1 MNHTR
6 KGVGAKGG
14 GASPVGEDHAFR
26 PPAGGPLGSLP
37 ALPFPLAESAASP
50 QAPSPPPGSGLQ
62 QVMADQG
69 SGRGGGGRLE
79 TAARPVPASGAREA
93 GGRGYPRPHSP
104 PCSCP
109 ACPGAPGGAS
119 AATDLSPENRPCRG
133 RRPSNLSHRSV
144 GGSSWSRREGR
155 GNDD

>member
-69 SGRGGGGRLE
+69 SGRGGGGGPFKPLRARCLRLGPE
-79 TAARPVPASGAREA
+79 RLGDEGTQDPTARPAAAPPVRE
-93 GGRGYPRPHSP
+93 RQEEPLRPL
-104 PCSCP
+104 
-109 ACPGAPGGAS
+109 
-119 AATDLSPENRPCRG
+119 T
-133 RRPSNLSHRSV
+133 
-144 GGSSWSRREGR
+144 
-155 GNDD
+155 